1 MEADI
6 TVESVK
12 AVESR
17 SGNTRHVLRDSEGRE
32 YTTFRPKIGKEAAGY
47 EGRRARIT
55 FHEEERNGFHNVYLD
70 AIQPAPA
77 SEAGEDGGDGGND
90 TDAEEAA
97 WTAAVDAAPW
107 LLGEKEPEREVP
119 PEELYERLEPF
130 KSLVARDIREHG
142 DDGVEDTDG

>member
-17 SGNTRHVLRDSEGRE
+17 SGNTRYVLRDGEGRE
-32 YTTFRPKIGKEAAGY
+32 YTTFRPKIGKEATGY

-70 AIQPAPA
+70 KIEPAPA
-77 SEAGEDGGDGGND
+77 AEAGEAEAGEAD

-97 WTAAVDAAPW
+97 WTAAVEAAPW

-119 PEELYERLEPF
+119 PEELYDRLEPF

-142 DDGVEDTDG
+142 DDAEDDAQRD